1 VKVPLSFFGSL
12 ASYSDVCYFDFREM
26 KTRKHSSSVA
36 GDRMGP
42 VSVNGKSTLDCVLFD
57 WDGTLLD
64 SFEADAQAY
73 IHMFAALGMTWS
85 MAELKRHYSPN
96 WHHVYR
102 TARLPRAKWEEADR
116 LWMKFY
122 RTHQPEL
129 QPGARR
135 VLRALERRFT
145 LALVSSGSRA
155 RVRRQLREHEV
166 AALFRTKVC
175 SEDAPRRKPH
185 PAPLRLALDRLG
197 LSPKV
202 CVYIGDAPEDI
213 EMAHRAGVR
222 AIGVLGGSPVPER
235 LRAASPDA
243 TIETIRE
250 LPSLLR
256 NF

>member
-1 VKVPLSFFGSL
+1 LIFAKMKKQKKAPLP
-12 ASYSDVCYFDFREM
+12 V
-26 KTRKHSSSVA
+26 SS
-36 GDRMGP
+36 DRMRP
-42 VSVNGKSTLDCVLFD
+42 ASSNGKSRLECVLFD

-73 IHMFAALGMTWS
+73 IHMFAALGMKWS

-102 TARLPRAKWEEADR
+102 AARLPRAKWEEADR

-166 AALFRTKVC
+166 AAMFRTKVC

-250 LPSLLR
+250 LPNLLR

>member
-1 VKVPLSFFGSL
+1 VPPYARGDQP
-12 ASYSDVCYFDFREM
+12 ATMATKE
-26 KTRKHSSSVA
+26 KHS
-36 GDRMGP
+36 
-42 VSVNGKSTLDCVLFD
+42 TECVLFD

-64 SFEADAQAY
+64 SFDADAQAY
-73 IHMFAALGMTWS
+73 IHMFTALGMSWS
-85 MAELKRHYSPN
+85 IAELKKNYSPN
-96 WHHVYR
+96 WHRVYR
-102 TARLPRAKWEEADR
+102 AARLPRAKWIEADR

-122 RTHQPEL
+122 GAHQPEL

-135 VLRALERRFT
+135 VLRTLERRFT

-166 AALFRTKVC
+166 AAMFRAKIC
-175 SEDAPRRKPH
+175 SEDAPHRKPH
-185 PAPLRLALDRLG
+185 PAPLRMALARLRIA
-197 LSPKV
+197 PEV
-202 CVYIGDAPEDI
+202 CVYVGDAPEDI

-243 TIETIRE
+243 MIETIRE
-250 LPSLLR
+250 LPRLLR